1 VAATAFMVAR
11 TQHINE
17 LVVYILHTNKCCVKS
32 TNMKNLGTSQNF
44 LVKPRKK
51 TNLPKLELIRLM
63 R

>member
-1 VAATAFMVAR
+1 VVTAAFLVAQA
-11 TQHINE
+11 QHINE
-17 LVVYILHTNKCCVKS
+17 LVGYILHVNKCCVKS